1 MHSTHFEL
9 RHLLFIHYI
18 FRTQTLNEKKE
29 REMKRER
36 GRKDGKKREKGGRER
51 DDNYSASSVNNSLVT
66 VYKLTYAWNFSITL
80 E

>member
-18 FRTQTLNEKKE
+18 FSTQTLNEKKE

-36 GRKDGKKREKGGRER
+36 GRKDGRKREKGGRER
-51 DDNYSASSVNNSLVT
+51 DDNRSASSVNSSLVT

>member
-1 MHSTHFEL
+1 
-9 RHLLFIHYI
+9 
-18 FRTQTLNEKKE
+18 
-29 REMKRER
+29 MKRER